1 MKSILSSAL
10 LAVFIVTCMVSCNT
24 ATPEKYFDEAVLNT
38 NMLTDFAQSWSFREM
53 ESPSVVMN
61 EKGEEVSQKRQ
72 DGLQAKIDFLDK
84 AFEKIT
90 GLKETSATKEMLQAS
105 KAVYAHTLPVYKN
118 EYMQLA
124 KMYDGGADKEKI
136 EELRKMITDKYA
148 TKFASLFDKLMA
160 TGKVY
165 ANKNN
170 IKVNWGDE
178 KK

>member
-10 LAVFIVTCMVSCNT
+10 LAVFIVTCIVSCNT

-105 KAVYAHTLPVYKN
+105 KAVYAYTLPVYKN
-118 EYMQLA
+118 DYMQLA
-124 KMYDGGADKEKI
+124 RMYDSGAGKEKI
-136 EELRKMITDKYA
+136 EEQRKMITDRYVSNF
-148 TKFASLFDKLMA
+148 TILLERLIA
-160 TGKVY
+160 TGKLY
-165 ANKNN
+165 ATKNN